1 MTEAEYQKLSEQHT
15 PDFVDKCIEVLNNYK
30 LSNGKRYKSDYF
42 YFAKFK
48 LINSNLSIIL

>member
-48 LINSNLSIIL
+48 LINSNLFIIL